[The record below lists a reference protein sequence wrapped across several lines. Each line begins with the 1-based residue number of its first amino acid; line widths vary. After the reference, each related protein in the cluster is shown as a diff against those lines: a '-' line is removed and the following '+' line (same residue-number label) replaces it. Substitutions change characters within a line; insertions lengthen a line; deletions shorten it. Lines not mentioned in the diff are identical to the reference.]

1 MNDRIKSGVERTRAW
16 MNHAAVRL
24 RTRRMRR
31 IGITLVVVLFL
42 YTIGGF
48 FGLPMLLRHILTTQ
62 VSASL
67 KRPVTV
73 GKITFNPYRLKLE
86 IDRLH
91 IADSDGTKPF
101 VDLDRLR
108 VKVSWTSLYRLAPVI
123 KELKVDR
130 PAVHVVRTGQQQF
143 NFSDLLV
150 SKSPSPPPPPSKP
163 ARFALSNI
171 QLHDGDVRFDDQVL
185 GEQHKLEHIE
195 LDLPFIANLPADT
208 DIFVQPLLRMIVDGS
223 PLKIGGRA
231 LPFAKQP
238 ESVIGLRFDHLNLAP
253 YVGYIPEKLPVKI
266 PQGAL
271 SAYLQVH
278 FAQTDAGPVIRIN
291 GQTSLDDLDVRDSAD
306 APLAGFKRAVANL
319 NDVEPLT
326 GVFHLGAITVDTL
339 NLQLVRNRDGT
350 TNLTPIMAPQ
360 PKTSGT
366 SAPRSPPISDS
377 APAASPAPVS
387 GGTTLGA
394 VPSPTAS
401 AGVVPLVTAANAP
414 AAGTSAPVAAATV
427 PTAAAS
433 AKLSTSPAGAAS
445 PVASASPAAIASP
458 PAAATNPPTVSV
470 SASAAASPAA
480 IASPP
485 TVTANAPAPSSS
497 TSPPAAGIS
506 APSIAASAPISASPP
521 TPPSNTQKGPLDLT
535 IDSFTL
541 TNSTVKLTDNSLA
554 TPATVALQNI
564 NIGLKQ
570 FALGA
575 NASPS
580 AYDFAGSLSGG
591 GSIAV
596 KGNLDLVKSQ
606 VTSDVT
612 IDQVDLPSF
621 QAYAQSA
628 LAATIGAGKLNAHAS
643 ILTSFAANQFNL
655 HVEPASFSIDTLA
668 IAVAG
673 GAEKPVQWSQFGA
686 TIAQVDL
693 ATHQAT
699 VSEVHGNGIHLIVQR
714 GRDGKLNL
722 LSLLRS
728 QTEAAPEKP
737 ANGPKRRRT
746 ARARVTV
753 TRERHA
759 APRSPRNLARRAAP
773 ATPAVPSTP
782 AGPQWQYRV
791 ALIVIDKATIDAED
805 DMASRPLKASLA
817 PLNLSI
823 KNFTS
828 DFHKPFDFEIDGV
841 LNRRGSFKISGP
853 VVIAP
858 LKADL
863 KVNTKR
869 LDLALADSYM
879 PKDLNATIKSAALTV
894 NGAASAAMVRDNLR
908 MSYRGSATLGNV
920 RMLDKVTG
928 DDFVRWNSLSFDR
941 IDFGL
946 GQGLP
951 KVHIGAIAL
960 SDFYARIILN
970 SNGQLNLSDITSNP
984 SQAPK
989 SLTRQQG
996 TATEPS
1002 AVPAAPP
1009 VTPAPSA
1016 LAPAQTTT
1024 TAKVPATPGETGPN
1038 AVTTA
1043 AGSGTTTAAPAP
1055 AAVPKPIGADI
1066 ALGQITLHGGH
1077 VDYSDFFIKPNYRA
1091 NLTDISGKVGAFG
1104 TSTTTPAEV
1113 VIAGQINGSA
1123 PININGSVNPL
1134 APLAAIDITAKANGI
1149 ELTDLTAYSVKYT
1162 GYPITKGT
1170 LTVDVHYTLA
1180 NQNLTATNHIFLD
1193 QLTFGDRVVSSTAK
1207 NLPIR
1212 LAVAI
1217 LKDSKGQINLDI
1229 PVSGSLN
1236 DPQFSLGGIIFHA
1249 FMNILEKAITAPF
1262 RLLAGAIG
1270 GIAGGG
1276 SNEDLS
1282 YVEFPPGRAT
1292 LDTASQ
1298 RRLDSVAAAL
1308 NARPALK
1315 LSITGRVD
1323 PTVDKAGLR
1332 EAKVDDLVRARMN
1345 DGEGTTTTA
1354 DDKIPPD
1361 LYNKYLK
1368 KVYKAAKFDKP
1379 RDMVGLDKSIP
1390 PEDMKK
1396 LLVTNMDVTDDDEK
1410 NLASARAQAVRKY
1423 LSTKIDPS
1431 RLFTVA
1437 PKLDASGIDDKG
1449 KTTRAELALQ

>member
-16 MNHAAVRL
+16 IDRAALRL
-24 RTRRMRR
+24 RNRRMRR
-31 IGITLVVVLFL
+31 VGITLVVVLFL

-73 GKITFNPYRLKLE
+73 GKIAFNPYRLKLE

-91 IADSDGTKPF
+91 IADTDGTKPF

-123 KELKVDR
+123 KEFKVDR
-130 PAVHVVRTGQQQF
+130 PAVHIVRTGQQQF

-150 SKSPSPPPPPSKP
+150 SKTPSPPPPPSKP

-171 QLHDGDVRFDDQVL
+171 QLHDGDVRFDDRVL

-291 GQTSLDDLDVRDSAD
+291 GQTSLDDLDVRDGTD

-360 PKTSGT
+360 PKASGAF
-366 SAPRSPPISDS
+366 APRSAPLSTT

-387 GGTTLGA
+387 GL
-394 VPSPTAS
+394 TA
-401 AGVVPLVTAANAP
+401 PLITAANAP
-414 AAGTSAPVAAATV
+414 AASASAPVAAATV
-427 PTAAAS
+427 PIASALAKPSTLPAAAAS
-433 AKLSTSPAGAAS
+433 PI
-445 PVASASPAAIASP
+445 ASASPVAIASP
-458 PAAATNPPTVSV
+458 PAAATNPPTASV
-470 SASAAASPAA
+470 SGSAAASPNATASPA
-480 IASPP
+480 IASSPA
-485 TVTANAPAPSSS
+485 VTANAPAPSSS
-497 TSPPAAGIS
+497 ASPPAAGIS
-506 APSIAASAPISASPP
+506 APSIAASAPIPASPP
-521 TPPSNTQKGPLDLT
+521 TPPSSTAKGPLDLT

-628 LAATIGAGKLNAHAS
+628 LAATIGAGKLNARAS

-668 IAVAG
+668 IAAAG
-673 GAEKPVQWSQFGA
+673 GAERPVQWSQFGA

-722 LSLLRS
+722 LSLLRA
-728 QTEAAPEKP
+728 QTEAAPQKP
-737 ANGPKRRRT
+737 TNGPKRQQT
-746 ARARVTV
+746 ARARVTL

-773 ATPAVPSTP
+773 ATPAAPGTP

-791 ALIVIDKATIDAED
+791 ASIVIDKATIDAED

-817 PLNLSI
+817 PLNLSV

-841 LNRRGSFKISGP
+841 VNRRGSFKINGP
-853 VVIAP
+853 IVIAP

-879 PKDLNATIKSAALTV
+879 PNLNATIKSAALTV
-894 NGAASAAMVRDNLR
+894 NGTASAAMVRDNLR

-970 SNGQLNLSDITSNP
+970 SNGRLNLSDITSNP

-996 TATEPS
+996 TATGPS
-1002 AVPAAPP
+1002 AAPTATP

-1043 AGSGTTTAAPAP
+1043 AGSATTTAAPV
-1055 AAVPKPIGADI
+1055 AAAPKPIGADI

-1134 APLAAIDITAKANGI
+1134 APLAAVDITAKADGI

-1193 QLTFGDRVVSSTAK
+1193 QLTFGDRVESSTAK

-1270 GIAGGG
+1270 GIASAG

-1282 YVEFPPGRAT
+1282 YVEFAPGRAT

-1298 RRLDSVAAAL
+1298 KRLDSVAAAL

-1390 PEDMKK
+1390 PEEMKK
-1396 LLVTNMDVTDDDEK
+1396 LLVTNMNVTDDDEK

-1449 KTTRAELALQ
+1449 KPTRAELALQ